1 MTQQP
6 NLIPAYSFN
15 LAIRYCITTWYYP
28 LQYYYGGDCLP
39 AEVHAW
45 HVPLHPAWMEIATAY
60 CISGRILTVLTY
72 LGFPLQ
78 YTQTTIIITLW
89 QFHIKHLLVIAT
101 KRTCM
106 PILSKSITTYRKFQD
121 RMNISNMYVNGDRY
135 KQQSQLSAYAYHQGS
150 TIFSVATPHI
160 QTKFLQC
167 TQVSYMNVRELSC
180 LRIVFL
186 LVLSVQ

>member
-39 AEVHAW
+39 VEVHAW
-45 HVPLHPAWMEIATAY
+45 HVPLHPAWTEIATAY

-72 LGFPLQ
+72 LDFPLQ

-89 QFHIKHLLVIAT
+89 QFHTKHLLVIAT

-135 KQQSQLSAYAYHQGS
+135 KQQSELSAYALRVNNIQCSNTTHSDKVLTMYTSILYERERIIMSSHC
-150 TIFSVATPHI
+150 FSS
-160 QTKFLQC
+160 C
-167 TQVSYMNVRELSC
+167 TVSPTV
-180 LRIVFL
+180 
-186 LVLSVQ
+186 